1 MKIFTFTPA
10 LASSNNSMALAF
22 SSDSSKMQQ
31 AYVRALQLKNQHGLG
46 CEQMMYALKAYNL
59 SSAEAMTIMS
69 KLYQGDDANQ
79 EAGSGFNQESIVGG
93 LLMASV
99 GAVFTFLS
107 SFIFIG
113 VIAVGL
119 SMIFKG
125 TFNA

>member
-1 MKIFTFTPA
+1 MKIFTFSPA
-10 LASSNNSMALAF
+10 LKSSNNSMALAL
-22 SSDSSKMQQ
+22 SSDSSKLQQ
-31 AYVRALQLKNQHGLG
+31 TYARALQLKNQHGLG